1 MSLDAARGHVIV
13 SLRNG
18 GKDEGLV
25 RLATLWF
32 EELKRWEAEETWGRA
47 FDDGRMTMRVT
58 KRDDSRDIPG
68 FHGKANVGAT
78 SFPMRLD
85 PNSYLSGKKN
95 ALGLHDVGAVLL
107 KKGKPLSQQCF
118 TKKDADL
125 VAIFAP
131 IPLEADMILFEEL
144 SCIGK
149 ADKNGALNA
158 FIREKRASFT
168 RLHYASPDDMLAA
181 YSVAISDGKH
191 HVSYGKA
198 TKIGDGKP
206 VPPEILAE
214 RRYNA
219 MHYKTKVAMAQMKDA
234 NNEVTVKYR
243 RHAGAFPWFGNP
255 DGEGGWIVGR
265 EGQIGVVSDAGV
277 FRAQLAAP
285 AARPASPP
293 MGRPSSPLFRK

>member
-1 MSLDAARGHVIV
+1 MSLESARGNVIV

-18 GKDEGLV
+18 GKPDALV
-25 RLATLWF
+25 KLAAQWF
-32 EELKRWEAEETWGRA
+32 EELKKWEAGETWDRA

-58 KRDDSRDIPG
+58 KRNDTRDIPG
-68 FHGKANVGAT
+68 FHLKANVGAS
-78 SFPMRLD
+78 SFPMRLNPD
-85 PNSYLSGKKN
+85 SYLKGKKN
-95 ALGLHDVGAVLL
+95 ELGLHDVGAVLL
-107 KKGKPLSQQCF
+107 KKGRLLSLQCF
-118 TKKDADL
+118 TKNTADVL
-125 VAIFAP
+125 AIFAP
-131 IPLEADMILFEEL
+131 IPLEEDMVLFEEL
-144 SCIGK
+144 SFIGK
-149 ADKNGALNA
+149 EDKNTALYA

-181 YSVAISDGKH
+181 YSVAVAGGKH

-243 RHAGAFPWFGNP
+243 RHAGPFPWFGNP
-255 DGEGGWIVGR
+255 DGKGGWLVGR
-265 EGQIGVVSDAGV
+265 EGPLGLVSDAGV
-277 FRAQLAAP
+277 FTAQLAVP
-285 AARPASPP
+285 PARPASPP
-293 MGRPSSPLFRK
+293 MGRPSASLFRK